1 MKTRLAKILLLMTTI
16 ATQGGHAEPATHSNT
31 HSSGNV
37 DPTAPIAALDK
48 LTSLKTTAPL
58 KVTLPHIIHFT
69 TDSGTPVALVQ
80 THHLPIVDVSVYFNA
95 GAARDEAIKK
105 GGFGIASLTA
115 SMLDQGTRHKSE
127 DEIAETSEQLGVDL
141 SARAYKDMFIVS
153 LRSLSDEA
161 RLSPALGLMSDMMTQ
176 PTFPNKNF
184 ERTKAQ
190 YLISLQ
196 QAKEDPDS
204 IASKAFAAALYGNH
218 PYAHPTQGTEDS
230 IAKINATDLKAF
242 SQQFLV
248 AKNANIAITG
258 DISLAR
264 ARALANQLT
273 AQMPVGT
280 AAPKLA
286 DAQPLSAAKKIHIPF
301 DSTQTTV
308 LMGQLGQKRVA
319 DSLGLQHQTNFAIAD
334 EIVGGGNF
342 QARLME
348 DIRKKRG
355 LTYGIYSS
363 TTPMLAQGSYTIR
376 FSTRNQKSQEAIEA
390 TKQVIKN
397 TLEKGVTPNE
407 LALTK
412 DSLINSF
419 PTSFASNAAMNAT
432 VGMMGFYQLPDSY
445 LTDYVTRV
453 QRADLTAVNQ
463 SYKDLID
470 PNKFLI
476 VTVGNAKPNTTK
488 TAK

>member
-1 MKTRLAKILLLMTTI
+1 
-16 ATQGGHAEPATHSNT
+16 
-31 HSSGNV
+31 
-37 DPTAPIAALDK
+37 
-48 LTSLKTTAPL
+48 
-58 KVTLPHIIHFT
+58 
-69 TDSGTPVALVQ
+69 
-80 THHLPIVDVSVYFNA
+80 
-95 GAARDEAIKK
+95 
-105 GGFGIASLTA
+105 
-115 SMLDQGTRHKSE
+115 
-127 DEIAETSEQLGVDL
+127 
-141 SARAYKDMFIVS
+141 MFIVS

-190 YLISLQ
+190 YLIGLQ

-204 IASKAFAAALYGNH
+204 IASNAFAAALYGNH

-258 DISLAR
+258 DISLER
-264 ARALANQLT
+264 AHALANQLT

-286 DAQPLSAAKKIHIPF
+286 DAKPLSAAKTIHIPF

-308 LMGQLGQKRVA
+308 LMGQLGQKRVV
-319 DSLGLQHQTNFAIAD
+319 DTLGLQHQTNFAIAD

-363 TTPMLAQGSYTIR
+363 TTPMLAQGSYTIS

-390 TKQVIKN
+390 TKQVIEN
-397 TLEKGVTPNE
+397 TLEKGVTPNK

-419 PTSFASNAAMNAT
+419 PTSFASNAAMNGT

-453 QRADLTAVNQ
+453 QRADLHAVNQ

-476 VTVGNAKPNTTK
+476 VTVGNATPKTTATK

>member
-1 MKTRLAKILLLMTTI
+1 
-16 ATQGGHAEPATHSNT
+16 
-31 HSSGNV
+31 
-37 DPTAPIAALDK
+37 
-48 LTSLKTTAPL
+48 
-58 KVTLPHIIHFT
+58 
-69 TDSGTPVALVQ
+69 
-80 THHLPIVDVSVYFNA
+80 
-95 GAARDEAIKK
+95 
-105 GGFGIASLTA
+105 
-115 SMLDQGTRHKSE
+115 
-127 DEIAETSEQLGVDL
+127 
-141 SARAYKDMFIVS
+141 MFIVS

-161 RLSPALGLMSDMMTQ
+161 RLSSALGLMSDMMTQ

-204 IASKAFAAALYGNH
+204 IASKAFAEALYGDH

-258 DISLAR
+258 DISLER
-264 ARALANQLT
+264 ARTLANQLT

-286 DAQPLSAAKKIHIPF
+286 DAKPLNAAKTIHIPF
-301 DSTQTTV
+301 NSTQTTV
-308 LMGQLGQKRVA
+308 LMGQLGQKRVV
-319 DSLGLQHQTNFAIAD
+319 DTLGLQHQTNFAIAD

-363 TTPMLAQGSYTIR
+363 TTPMLAQGSYTIS

-445 LTDYVTRV
+445 LTEYVTRV

-476 VTVGNAKPNTTK
+476 VTVGNATPNTTK
-488 TAK
+488 TAN